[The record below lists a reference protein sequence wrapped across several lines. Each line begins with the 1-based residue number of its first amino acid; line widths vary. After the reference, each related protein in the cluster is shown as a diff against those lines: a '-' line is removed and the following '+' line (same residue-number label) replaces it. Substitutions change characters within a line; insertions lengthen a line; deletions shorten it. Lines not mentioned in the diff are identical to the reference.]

1 MAVGAP
7 QGREPFALLVWE
19 RAAHQF
25 VLLET
30 GAAVCRQVGARRQS
44 WGLQRTEDPG
54 PGGRETHRPPGS
66 CSASPSELIRG
77 LGLGCRLPIASP
89 APSWTAVS
97 LVSSLQPLQTILH
110 PASAHSLLLEAP
122 HPGFFLSSPEG
133 QRRSTS
139 LRSCL

>member
-30 GAAVCRQVGARRQS
+30 GAAVCRQVGARRQR

-54 PGGRETHRPPGS
+54 PGGRETHRPPGPFLDG
-66 CSASPSELIRG
+66 CLPGVLTAAAPDYSPP
-77 LGLGCRLPIASP
+77 CVSP
-89 APSWTAVS
+89 
-97 LVSSLQPLQTILH
+97 Q
-110 PASAHSLLLEAP
+110 
-122 HPGFFLSSPEG
+122 SSPG
-133 QRRSTS
+133 SPPPWLLPVKS
-139 LRSCL
+139 